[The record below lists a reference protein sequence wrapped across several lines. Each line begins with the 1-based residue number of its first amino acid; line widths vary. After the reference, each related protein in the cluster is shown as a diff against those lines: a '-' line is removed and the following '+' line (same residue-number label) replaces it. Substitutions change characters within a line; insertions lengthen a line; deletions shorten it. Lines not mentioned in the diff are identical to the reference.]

1 MRPENPAVIG
11 SESDAAGA
19 APCATVDGSAG
30 GPDHIA
36 IIMDGNHRWA
46 RGRGRPSSAGHRA
59 GAGNVRPVAEA
70 CVDAGVRV
78 LTLFAFSTE
87 NWHRPKREVRLL
99 MGLIRNFLERDIDEL
114 HARGVKLRIIG
125 DREPFDAALQ
135 DLMNHAERLTAHNA
149 ALTLNV
155 AVNFGGRW
163 DIVEAARALAREVQA
178 GRLAPEAI
186 DENAFARRLSLHGLP
201 PPDLCIRT
209 GGDPRISNFLLWDFA
224 YAELYFTEC
233 FWPDFSARELQ
244 AATDWFRQRQRR
256 FGGRP

>member
-59 GAGNVRPVAEA
+59 GAGNVRRVAEA

-87 NWHRPKREVRLL
+87 NWHRP
-99 MGLIRNFLERDIDEL
+99 
-114 HARGVKLRIIG
+114 
-125 DREPFDAALQ
+125 
-135 DLMNHAERLTAHNA
+135 
-149 ALTLNV
+149 
-155 AVNFGGRW
+155 
-163 DIVEAARALAREVQA
+163 
-178 GRLAPEAI
+178 
-186 DENAFARRLSLHGLP
+186 
-201 PPDLCIRT
+201 
-209 GGDPRISNFLLWDFA
+209 
-224 YAELYFTEC
+224 
-233 FWPDFSARELQ
+233 
-244 AATDWFRQRQRR
+244 
-256 FGGRP
+256 